1 MILDTPIKKQSLQK
15 MAYQSLRQAI
25 LEREIEP
32 GAVIKIS
39 KLAEKLNVSTMPV
52 REALRQLEVESMVS
66 FNSNKSIVA
75 SRLSRAELHDIYD
88 LRIPLEVMALLKC
101 FDRCDKQALKHL
113 GELNRKMS
121 KKSIN
126 GSKWFNLN
134 RVFHLSLFEMSGS
147 PRLCKILQ
155 GLWNSTGPYLRIFSE
170 SEKAVTR
177 ANREH
182 TLILDAFRNGDR
194 AKAKKV
200 LRKHLRNGLWVI
212 ESHLE
217 TAV

>member
-1 MILDTPIKKQSLQK
+1 

-39 KLAEKLNVSTMPV
+39 KLAKKLNVSTMPV
-52 REALRQLEVESMVS
+52 REALRQLEVENMVS

-75 SRLSRAELHDIYD
+75 NRLSRDELHDIYD

-101 FDRCDKQALKHL
+101 FDCCDRQGLKRL
-113 GELNRKMS
+113 EELNRKMS
-121 KKSIN
+121 RKGIN
-126 GSKWFNLN
+126 GAKWFNLN
-134 RVFHLSLFEMSGS
+134 RNFHLSIFEMSGS

-155 GLWNSTGPYLRIFSE
+155 GLWDSTGPYLRIFSE
-170 SEKAVTR
+170 SEKAVNR

-182 TLILDAFRNGDR
+182 TLIIESLKNGDR

-212 ESHLE
+212 ESNLE
-217 TAV
+217 TVV

>member
-15 MAYQSLRQAI
+15 MAYESLRQAI

-52 REALRQLEVESMVS
+52 REALRQLEAENMVS
-66 FNSNKSIVA
+66 FNTNKSIVA
-75 SRLSRAELHDIYD
+75 RRLSRDELHDIYD
-88 LRIPLEVMALLKC
+88 LRVPLEIMALLKC
-101 FDRCDKQALKHL
+101 IDRCDKQGYKRLE
-113 GELNRKMS
+113 ELHRKMS
-121 KKSIN
+121 KKRIS
-126 GSKWFNLN
+126 GAEWFNLN
-134 RVFHLSLFEMSGS
+134 RYFHLSLYEMSGS
-147 PRLCKILQ
+147 PRLCKFLQ
-155 GLWNSTGPYLRIFSE
+155 ELWNSTGPYLRIFSE

-182 TLILDAFRNGDR
+182 ALILETLKSGDR

-200 LRKHLRNGLWVI
+200 LRKHLKNGLWVI
-212 ESHLE
+212 ESLLE
-217 TAV
+217 TTA

>member
-25 LEREIEP
+25 LEREIEL

-75 SRLSRAELHDIYD
+75 SRLSRDELHDIYD
-88 LRIPLEVMALLKC
+88 
-101 FDRCDKQALKHL
+101 
-113 GELNRKMS
+113 
-121 KKSIN
+121 
-126 GSKWFNLN
+126 
-134 RVFHLSLFEMSGS
+134 
-147 PRLCKILQ
+147 
-155 GLWNSTGPYLRIFSE
+155 LRIFSE

-182 TLILDAFRNGDR
+182 TLILDALRNGDR

-217 TAV
+217 TVV

>member
-39 KLAEKLNVSTMPV
+39 KLAKKLNVSTMPV
-52 REALRQLEVESMVS
+52 REALRQLEVESLVS

-75 SRLSRAELHDIYD
+75 SRLSRDELHDIYD
-88 LRIPLEVMALLKC
+88 LRIPLEVMALLKS
-101 FDRCDKQALKHL
+101 FDRSDKKGFKRLA
-113 GELNRKMS
+113 ELNRKMS
-121 KKSIN
+121 KKGVN
-126 GSKWFNLN
+126 GAKWFNLN
-134 RVFHLSLFEMSGS
+134 RAFHLCIFEMSGS
-147 PRLCKILQ
+147 VRLCKILE

-182 TLILDAFRNGDR
+182 TLILEALRDGDR
-194 AKAKKV
+194 VNAKKV